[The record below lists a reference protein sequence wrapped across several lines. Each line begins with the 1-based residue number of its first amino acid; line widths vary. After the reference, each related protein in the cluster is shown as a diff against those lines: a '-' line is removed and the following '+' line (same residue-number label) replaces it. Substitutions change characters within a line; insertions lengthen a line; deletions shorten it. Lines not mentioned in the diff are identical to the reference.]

1 MHHPFVHRFWNYPP
15 RFFLLHTFFVGMC
28 PVIQVVNLDVRRAW
42 CFASSHPSQGLA
54 DFLLVGDGI
63 RKIKNPVP
71 TCPLRGSPNR
81 ILSKD
86 QIFVS
91 CSHMTCTLYIMY
103 TIYQF
108 TYFID
113 VFNHGVTKDP
123 KITLI
128 RYLHQ
133 KIQTKHV
140 CNVENNV
147 YLHLNMN
154 RIGFTGEP
162 ETG

>member
-1 MHHPFVHRFWNYPP
+1 MNCFLQNYTT
-15 RFFLLHTFFVGMC
+15 H
-28 PVIQVVNLDVRRAW
+28 
-42 CFASSHPSQGLA
+42 
-54 DFLLVGDGI
+54 
-63 RKIKNPVP
+63 
-71 TCPLRGSPNR
+71 
-81 ILSKD
+81 
-86 QIFVS
+86 
-91 CSHMTCTLYIMY
+91 
-103 TIYQF
+103 QF

-140 CNVENNV
+140 CNIENNV
-147 YLHLNMN
+147 YLRLNMN

-162 ETG
+162 VTG